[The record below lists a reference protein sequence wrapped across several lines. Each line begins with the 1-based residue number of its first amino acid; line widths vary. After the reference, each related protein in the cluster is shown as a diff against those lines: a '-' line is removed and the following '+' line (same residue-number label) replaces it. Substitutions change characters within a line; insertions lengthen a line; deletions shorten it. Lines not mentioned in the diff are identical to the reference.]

1 MCRFENCSPTENE
14 NSSSNLQINQFSNR
28 FAPGCS
34 GKLRAPAPVVFPWR
48 RSDLGSSRGRVENRL
63 REAHLSGR
71 PEKGP
76 PNKNIGHKEIL
87 LNLSDTRRFR
97 RAIPFE

>member
-1 MCRFENCSPTENE
+1 RSGGLWIRKRRGILRGFLVISFRFENLKMCRFENCSPTENE

-71 PEKGP
+71 P
-76 PNKNIGHKEIL
+76 
-87 LNLSDTRRFR
+87 
-97 RAIPFE
+97 